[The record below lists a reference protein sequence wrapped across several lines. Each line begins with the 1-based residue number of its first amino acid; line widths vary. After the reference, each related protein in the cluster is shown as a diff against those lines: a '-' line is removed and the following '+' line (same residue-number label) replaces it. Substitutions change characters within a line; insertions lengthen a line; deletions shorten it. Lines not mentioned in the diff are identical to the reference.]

1 MITSKMK
8 VVMIVSFVLVVIL
21 FLFLSNHDYKTN
33 EPEMLFGKYSFNN
46 GGTDSIIIYKDHT
59 YKHKYITASNKV
71 YEGTGKWKWNINE
84 IDFHGF
90 TFYNDKGPAG
100 SGLWISK
107 VESTDNEIRLIYSS
121 ENDIY
126 YSQKLPIKK

>member
-1 MITSKMK
+1 MITGKMK
-8 VVMIVSFVLVVIL
+8 VVMIISLVLVVIL

-33 EPEMLFGKYSFNN
+33 EPEMLFGKYCFNN

-59 YKHKYITASNKV
+59 YKHKYVTGSNKV

-84 IDFHGF
+84 IDFHDF
-90 TFYNDKGPAG
+90 TFYNDKGSAG

-107 VESTDNEIRLIYSS
+107 VESTDNEIKLIYSS